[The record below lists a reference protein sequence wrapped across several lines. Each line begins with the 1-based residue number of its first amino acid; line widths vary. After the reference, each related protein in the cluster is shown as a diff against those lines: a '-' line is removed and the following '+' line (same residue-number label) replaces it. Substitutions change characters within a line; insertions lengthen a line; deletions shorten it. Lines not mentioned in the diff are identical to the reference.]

1 MIFVCAFVA
10 AGGRA
15 LNRDIVIRDLIRDIV
30 V

>member
-1 MIFVCAFVA
+1 MTVLDEKKL
-10 AGGRA
+10 RLTWP